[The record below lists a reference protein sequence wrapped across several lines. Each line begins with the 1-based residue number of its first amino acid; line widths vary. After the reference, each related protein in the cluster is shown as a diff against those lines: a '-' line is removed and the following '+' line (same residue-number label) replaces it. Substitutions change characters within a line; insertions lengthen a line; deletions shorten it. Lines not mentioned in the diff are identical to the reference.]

1 MLFSGGKVKIYDQ
14 QLNSHCHFYTDFIG
28 SICRYTMSKL
38 LTCWIQVKEIFI
50 WERILRLVSMLKIWR
65 KSLSRIWKTLKRSSR
80 RYNFNCIIDFGQQD
94 SRLFHFYMEFINV
107 YYWIILLIL
116 VNEYAGFVKPED
128 WSNKPKYREFT
139 LTQCV
144 YLCCWV
150 TTEGNNQ
157 SSLIVW
163 FKFVA
168 CVLITINLNFQFH
181 RAQMV

>member
-1 MLFSGGKVKIYDQ
+1 MSMLFSGGKVKIYDQ

-94 SRLFHFYMEFINV
+94 SRLFS
-107 YYWIILLIL
+107 LLYGI
-116 VNEYAGFVKPED
+116 YK
-128 WSNKPKYREFT
+128 
-139 LTQCV
+139 
-144 YLCCWV
+144 
-150 TTEGNNQ
+150 
-157 SSLIVW
+157 
-163 FKFVA
+163 
-168 CVLITINLNFQFH
+168 CVLLDNIVDTCQRIC
-181 RAQMV
+181 MVCQTGGLEQQA